1 MIILIIFTFD
11 QICFHVIKIVFLA
24 LSKVT
29 MNYFIHLHN
38 CYELL
43 QLSLYLK
50 LKINFFNFVTNSI
63 INSIIIYVIYL
74 GGLDMIQIYKSIGEN
89 NPSLKS
95 LDNLEPGSWINII
108 APSDEELILISK
120 KTGVP
125 LSFLKA
131 PLDDEETS
139 RIDIEENCLLV
150 IVDIPFTEMEDNS
163 LTYDTYPLAI
173 IHTEKQIITVCLK
186 NSRILTDF
194 INGKVKSFFTFK
206 KSRFI
211 LQILSKISNS
221 YLVYLRQID
230 KKSLMIEKRLHKSMK
245 NRELIQLHSL
255 EKSLVYFSTS
265 LKANEITL
273 EKMLKLDI
281 MQKYEEDQDVLEDV
295 IIENKQAIE
304 MTEIYSNILASTMDF
319 FASVI
324 SNNLN
329 IVMKVLASVTILMAI
344 PTVIGGI
351 FGMNFIRMPLI
362 NNEYGFEI
370 TMIIT
375 LVLTFGTAYLLYKK
389 DMFT

>member
-1 MIILIIFTFD
+1 
-11 QICFHVIKIVFLA
+11 
-24 LSKVT
+24 
-29 MNYFIHLHN
+29 
-38 CYELL
+38 
-43 QLSLYLK
+43 
-50 LKINFFNFVTNSI
+50 
-63 INSIIIYVIYL
+63 
-74 GGLDMIQIYKSIGEN
+74 MIQIYKSVSEEN
-89 NPSLKS
+89 PTLKT
-95 LDNLEPGSWINII
+95 LKNIENGCWINIV

-120 KTGVP
+120 KTNVP
-125 LSFLKA
+125 LEFLKA

-139 RIDIEENCLLV
+139 RIDIEDNCLLV
-150 IVDIPFTEMEDNS
+150 VVDIPFTEMEENS

-173 IHTEKQIITVCLK
+173 IHTDKQIITVCLK
-186 NSRILTDF
+186 NSRILSDF

-211 LQILSKISNS
+211 LQILSKIASN
-221 YLVYLRQID
+221 YLLYLRQID

-281 MQKYEEDQDVLEDV
+281 MQKYEEDKDVLEDV

-344 PTVIGGI
+344 PEIFGGI
-351 FGMNFIRMPLI
+351 FGMNFDKMPLV
-362 NNEYGFEI
+362 NHPYGFEI
-370 TMIIT
+370 ISVII
-375 LVLTFGTAYLLYKK
+375 LFLTIGTAYLLYKK
-389 DMFT
+389 DMFS

>member
-1 MIILIIFTFD
+1 
-11 QICFHVIKIVFLA
+11 
-24 LSKVT
+24 
-29 MNYFIHLHN
+29 
-38 CYELL
+38 
-43 QLSLYLK
+43 
-50 LKINFFNFVTNSI
+50 
-63 INSIIIYVIYL
+63 
-74 GGLDMIQIYKSIGEN
+74 MIQIYKSISEDNPTLKTLKNIEN
-89 NPSLKS
+89 
-95 LDNLEPGSWINII
+95 GCWINIV

-120 KTGVP
+120 KTNVP
-125 LSFLKA
+125 LEFLKA

-139 RIDIEENCLLV
+139 RIDIEDNCLLV
-150 IVDIPFTEMEDNS
+150 IVDIPFTEMEENS

-186 NSRILTDF
+186 NSRILSDF

-211 LQILSKISNS
+211 LQILSKIASN
-221 YLVYLRQID
+221 YLLYLRQID

-281 MQKYEEDQDVLEDV
+281 MQKYEEDKDVLEDV

-344 PTVIGGI
+344 PEIFGGI
-351 FGMNFIRMPLI
+351 FGMNFDKMPLV
-362 NNEYGFEI
+362 NHPYGFEI
-370 TMIIT
+370 INIII
-375 LVLTFGTAYLLYKK
+375 VLLTIGTAYLLYKK
-389 DMFT
+389 DMFS

>member
-1 MIILIIFTFD
+1 
-11 QICFHVIKIVFLA
+11 
-24 LSKVT
+24 
-29 MNYFIHLHN
+29 
-38 CYELL
+38 
-43 QLSLYLK
+43 
-50 LKINFFNFVTNSI
+50 
-63 INSIIIYVIYL
+63 
-74 GGLDMIQIYKSIGEN
+74 MIQIYKSINEN
-89 NPSLKS
+89 EPSLKS
-95 LDNLEPGSWINII
+95 LDTMEAGCWINIV

-139 RIDIEENCLLV
+139 RIDIEDNCILV
-150 IVDIPFTEMEDNS
+150 VVDIPFTEMEDNS

-173 IHTEKQIITVCLK
+173 IHSEKQIITVCLK
-186 NSRILTDF
+186 NSKVLTDF
-194 INGKVKSFFTFK
+194 INGKVRSFYSFK

-211 LQILSKISNS
+211 LQVLNKISTY
-221 YLVYLRQID
+221 YLLYLRQID

-273 EKMLKLDI
+273 EKMLKLEL
-281 MQKYEEDQDVLEDV
+281 MQKYEEDKEILEDV

-304 MTEIYSNILASTMDF
+304 MTDIYSNILSSTMDF

-329 IVMKVLASVTILMAI
+329 IVMKVLASVTILMSVF
-344 PTVIGGI
+344 TVIGGF
-351 FGMNFIRMPLI
+351 FGMNVPMPFGWRDDPNAFGIIL
-362 NNEYGFEI
+362 
-370 TMIIT
+370 IIT
-375 LVLTFGTAYLLYKK
+375 FLITGLTAFVLYKK

>member
-1 MIILIIFTFD
+1 
-11 QICFHVIKIVFLA
+11 
-24 LSKVT
+24 
-29 MNYFIHLHN
+29 
-38 CYELL
+38 
-43 QLSLYLK
+43 
-50 LKINFFNFVTNSI
+50 
-63 INSIIIYVIYL
+63 
-74 GGLDMIQIYKSIGEN
+74 MIQIYKSISEN
-89 NPSLKS
+89 NPSLKI
-95 LDNLEPGSWINII
+95 LDNLEPGCWINIV

-120 KTGVP
+120 KTDVP

-139 RIDIEENCLLV
+139 RIDIEDNVLLV
-150 IVDIPFTEMEDNS
+150 VVDIPFTEMEDNS

-194 INGKVKSFFTFK
+194 INGKVKSFYSFK

-211 LQILSKISNS
+211 LQILSRISNS
-221 YLVYLRQID
+221 YLTYLRQID

-281 MQKYEEDQDVLEDV
+281 MQKYEADHDLLEDV

-329 IVMKVLASVTILMAI
+329 IVMKILASVTILMAI
-344 PTVIGGI
+344 PTVIGGL
-351 FGMNFIRMPLI
+351 FGMNFQRMPLI
-362 NNEYGFEI
+362 TNEYGFEI

-375 LVLTFGTAYLLYKK
+375 IVLTFSAAYLLYKK
-389 DMFT
+389 DMFS

>member
-1 MIILIIFTFD
+1 
-11 QICFHVIKIVFLA
+11 
-24 LSKVT
+24 
-29 MNYFIHLHN
+29 
-38 CYELL
+38 
-43 QLSLYLK
+43 
-50 LKINFFNFVTNSI
+50 
-63 INSIIIYVIYL
+63 
-74 GGLDMIQIYKSIGEN
+74 MIQIYKSVGEN
-89 NPSLKS
+89 NPSLKI
-95 LDNLEPGSWINII
+95 LDNIEPGSWINII

-139 RIDIEENCLLV
+139 RIDIEDNCLLV

-173 IHTEKQIITVCLK
+173 IHTDKQIITVCLK

-194 INGKVKSFFTFK
+194 INSKIKSFFTFK

-211 LQILSKISNS
+211 LQILSRISNS

-273 EKMLKLDI
+273 EKMLKLDL

-351 FGMNFIRMPLI
+351 FGMNFIKMPLI
-362 NNEYGFEI
+362 TNEFGFEI

-375 LVLTFGTAYLLYKK
+375 LILTFGTAYLLYKK
-389 DMFT
+389 GMFS

>member
-1 MIILIIFTFD
+1 MI
-11 QICFHVIKIVFLA
+11 K
-24 LSKVT
+24 
-29 MNYFIHLHN
+29 
-38 CYELL
+38 
-43 QLSLYLK
+43 
-50 LKINFFNFVTNSI
+50 
-63 INSIIIYVIYL
+63 
-74 GGLDMIQIYKSIGEN
+74 IYKSISETNPTLKTLN
-89 NPSLKS
+89 NI
-95 LDNLEPGSWINII
+95 EPGCWINMV
-108 APSDEELILISK
+108 APSEEELILVSK

-125 LSFLKA
+125 LTFLKA

-139 RIDIEENCLLV
+139 RIDVEDGTLLV

-186 NSRILTDF
+186 NSRVLTDF
-194 INGKVKSFFTFK
+194 INSRVKSFFSFK

-211 LQILSKISNS
+211 LQILNRVSTY

-273 EKMLKLDI
+273 EKMLKLDLI
-281 MQKYEEDQDVLEDV
+281 QKYPDDQDVLEDV

-344 PTVIGGI
+344 PTIIGGI
-351 FGMNFIRMPLI
+351 FGMNVLLPFSPDDPTA
-362 NNEYGFEI
+362 FP
-370 TMIIT
+370 IIMFFT
-375 LVLTFGTAYLLYKK
+375 LLLTGIVAVLLYKK
-389 DMFT
+389 DMFS

>member
-1 MIILIIFTFD
+1 
-11 QICFHVIKIVFLA
+11 
-24 LSKVT
+24 
-29 MNYFIHLHN
+29 
-38 CYELL
+38 
-43 QLSLYLK
+43 
-50 LKINFFNFVTNSI
+50 
-63 INSIIIYVIYL
+63 
-74 GGLDMIQIYKSIGEN
+74 MIQIYKSVGEN
-89 NPSLKS
+89 NPSLNV
-95 LDNLEPGSWINII
+95 LDNIEPGCWINII

-139 RIDIEENCLLV
+139 RIDIEDNCLLV

-173 IHTEKQIITVCLK
+173 IHTDKQLITVCLK

-194 INGKVKSFFTFK
+194 INGKIKSFFTFK

-211 LQILSKISNS
+211 LQILSRISNS
-221 YLVYLRQID
+221 YLIYLRQID

-375 LVLTFGTAYLLYKK
+375 LILTFGTAYLLYKK
-389 DMFT
+389 DMFS

>member
-1 MIILIIFTFD
+1 
-11 QICFHVIKIVFLA
+11 
-24 LSKVT
+24 
-29 MNYFIHLHN
+29 
-38 CYELL
+38 
-43 QLSLYLK
+43 
-50 LKINFFNFVTNSI
+50 
-63 INSIIIYVIYL
+63 
-74 GGLDMIQIYKSIGEN
+74 MIQIYKSISEDN
-89 NPSLKS
+89 SSLKV
-95 LDNLEPGSWINII
+95 LKNIENGCWINIV

-120 KTGVP
+120 KTNVP
-125 LSFLKA
+125 LAFLKA

-139 RIDIEENCLLV
+139 RIDIEDDCLLV
-150 IVDIPFTEMEDNS
+150 VVDIPFTEMEANS

-194 INGKVKSFFTFK
+194 ANEKVKSFFTFK

-211 LQILSKISNS
+211 LQILSRISSN
-221 YLVYLRQID
+221 YLLYLRQID

-281 MQKYEEDQDVLEDV
+281 MQKYEEDKDVLEDV

-329 IVMKVLASVTILMAI
+329 RVMKILASVTILMAI
-344 PTVIGGI
+344 PTLIGGI
-351 FGMNFIRMPLI
+351 FGMNFPVMPLI
-362 NNEYGFEI
+362 KNPYGFEI
-370 TMIIT
+370 IT
-375 LVLTFGTAYLLYKK
+375 ASTVILTLGTAYLLYKK
-389 DMFT
+389 DMFS

>member
-1 MIILIIFTFD
+1 
-11 QICFHVIKIVFLA
+11 
-24 LSKVT
+24 
-29 MNYFIHLHN
+29 
-38 CYELL
+38 
-43 QLSLYLK
+43 
-50 LKINFFNFVTNSI
+50 
-63 INSIIIYVIYL
+63 
-74 GGLDMIQIYKSIGEN
+74 MIQIYKSISEQ
-89 NPSLKS
+89 NPSLKI
-95 LDNLEPGSWINII
+95 LDNLEPGCWINII

-150 IVDIPFTEMEDNS
+150 VVDIPFTEMEDNS

-194 INGKVKSFFTFK
+194 INGKVKSFYSFK

-211 LQILSKISNS
+211 LQILNRISNS
-221 YLVYLRQID
+221 YLIYLRQID

-273 EKMLKLDI
+273 EKMLKLEL
-281 MQKYEEDQDVLEDV
+281 MQKYEEDKDVLEDV

-344 PTVIGGI
+344 PTIMSGI
-351 FGMNFIRMPLI
+351 FGMNITLPI
-362 NNEYGFEI
+362 SEGDPNGFL
-370 TMIIT
+370 IIT
-375 LVLTFGTAYLLYKK
+375 LLTIAICAVVAFILYKK
-389 DMFT
+389 DML

>member
-1 MIILIIFTFD
+1 
-11 QICFHVIKIVFLA
+11 
-24 LSKVT
+24 
-29 MNYFIHLHN
+29 
-38 CYELL
+38 
-43 QLSLYLK
+43 
-50 LKINFFNFVTNSI
+50 
-63 INSIIIYVIYL
+63 
-74 GGLDMIQIYKSIGEN
+74 MIQIYKSESESN
-89 NPSLKS
+89 CNLKT
-95 LDNLEPGSWINII
+95 LDNIENGSWINIV
-108 APSDEELILISK
+108 APSNEELILISK
-120 KTGVP
+120 KTGVS
-125 LSFLKA
+125 LDLLKSA
-131 PLDDEETS
+131 LDDEETS
-139 RIDIEENCLLV
+139 RIEIEDDCLLV

-163 LTYDTYPLAI
+163 LTYDTYPLSI
-173 IHTEKQIITVCLK
+173 IHTDKQIITVCLK
-186 NSRILTDF
+186 NSKILTDF
-194 INGKVKSFFTFK
+194 ANQKVKSFYTFK

-211 LQILSKISNS
+211 LQILNRISTY
-221 YLVYLRQID
+221 YLIYLRQID

-273 EKMLKLDI
+273 EKMLKLEL
-281 MQKYEEDQDVLEDV
+281 MQKYEEDKDVLEDV

-389 DMFT
+389 DMFS

>member
-1 MIILIIFTFD
+1 
-11 QICFHVIKIVFLA
+11 
-24 LSKVT
+24 
-29 MNYFIHLHN
+29 
-38 CYELL
+38 
-43 QLSLYLK
+43 
-50 LKINFFNFVTNSI
+50 
-63 INSIIIYVIYL
+63 
-74 GGLDMIQIYKSIGEN
+74 MIQIYKSVGES
-89 NPSLKS
+89 NPSLKV
-95 LDNLEPGSWINII
+95 LDNIAPGSWINII

-139 RIDIEENCLLV
+139 RIDIEDNCLLV

-173 IHTEKQIITVCLK
+173 IHTDKQIITVCLK

-194 INGKVKSFFTFK
+194 INSKVKSFFTFK

-362 NNEYGFEI
+362 NNEFGFEI

-375 LVLTFGTAYLLYKK
+375 LILTFGTI
-389 DMFT
+389 

>member
-1 MIILIIFTFD
+1 
-11 QICFHVIKIVFLA
+11 
-24 LSKVT
+24 
-29 MNYFIHLHN
+29 
-38 CYELL
+38 
-43 QLSLYLK
+43 
-50 LKINFFNFVTNSI
+50 
-63 INSIIIYVIYL
+63 
-74 GGLDMIQIYKSIGEN
+74 MIQIYKSTSETDPTLKLLDTIEN
-89 NPSLKS
+89 
-95 LDNLEPGSWINII
+95 GCWINVV

-125 LSFLKA
+125 LEFLKA

-139 RIDIEENCLLV
+139 RIDFEDDSIVV

-163 LTYDTYPLAI
+163 LIYDTYPLAI
-173 IHTEKQIITVCLK
+173 IHSETLIITVCLK
-186 NSRILTDF
+186 NSKVLTDF
-194 INGKVKSFFTFK
+194 INSKIKSFYTFK

-211 LQILSKISNS
+211 LQVLNRVSTY
-221 YLVYLRQID
+221 YLLYLRQID

-273 EKMLKLDI
+273 EKMLKLEI
-281 MQKYEEDQDVLEDV
+281 MQKYEEDKEILEDV

-344 PTVIGGI
+344 PTIIGGI
-351 FGMNFIRMPLI
+351 FGMNVMLPFKAR
-362 NNEYGFEI
+362 
-370 TMIIT
+370 
-375 LVLTFGTAYLLYKK
+375 
-389 DMFT
+389 